1 MRFALILSL
10 LLAILAV
17 VFALQNPAYTNV
29 NIGPWDVR
37 GSTALILL
45 VTLSIGVL
53 VGVLATLPTI
63 LKRRKRIR
71 HLERHAADVQADE
84 TTATTSQTTSHTT
97 PPEADVPPKSKKP
110 HRTE

>member
-17 VFALQNPAYTNV
+17 VFALQNPALMDV
-29 NIGPWDVR
+29 NIGPWELQ
-37 GSTALILL
+37 GSTALVLL
-45 VTLSIGVL
+45 ITLSIGVL
-53 VGVLATLPTI
+53 VGVLATTPTI

-71 HLERHAADVQADE
+71 HLERHAADARADE
-84 TTATTSQTTSHTT
+84 TTTTPHTT
-97 PPEADVPPKSKKP
+97 PTETTTPPKSKKP